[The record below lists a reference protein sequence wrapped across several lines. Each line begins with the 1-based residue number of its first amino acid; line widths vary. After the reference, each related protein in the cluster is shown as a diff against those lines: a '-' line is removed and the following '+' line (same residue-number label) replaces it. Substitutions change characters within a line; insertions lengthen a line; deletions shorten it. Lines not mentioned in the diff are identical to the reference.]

1 MGRTKF
7 AANRR
12 RQQLVQIAM
21 DQIATEGFEGLR
33 FQKVAQQAGI
43 NNATLFYYFPTKEA
57 LVQEVVTS
65 LTNELKKPRHRS
77 NNVPTSALEE
87 LHLEFAD
94 LRRLLRA
101 QPKIFVVLIELSLR
115 GLRDPVIGKRQ
126 RARDGYWREHLSGIV
141 RRGIDQGTFR
151 KNIDLKATVATLMAQ
166 MIGIGYHATM
176 SKGKRSEADRAI
188 SELARQ
194 VEHWLVCTTI

>member
-7 AANRR
+7 PVNRR

-101 QPKIFVVLIELSLR
+101 QPKLFVVLIELSLH
-115 GLRDPVIGKRQ
+115 GLRDPVIGTWQ
-126 RARDGYWREHLSGIV
+126 SARDGYWREHLSGII

-151 KNIDLKATVATLMAQ
+151 RNIDLEATVAALMAQ
-166 MIGIGYHATM
+166 MTGIGYYATM
-176 SKGKRSEADRAI
+176 GKGKRSEADRAI

-194 VEHWLVCTTI
+194 VEHWLACKTV